1 MPFLS
6 RSLRLFALLIVCAL
20 TGCNSLVLRPDDST
34 ARSTGK
40 MVIRG
45 VLFLPTFGASERRIG
60 RHRDSVPITDGYQT
74 GVFVPEANV
83 VVVGNNHTA
92 NNAAITWLQKRG
104 VSVVERTHLDKIF
117 SEQELR
123 LIHSSDA
130 DLLQVGRLVGASEI
144 VFVEASA
151 TSVSV
156 RSVELE
162 SGKIGWTG
170 SAQYRSNKAI
180 EAGGGVTKLACQA
193 LATALG
199 FRRPGD
205 LYIPS
210 QEMCDLHATV
220 Y

>member
-1 MPFLS
+1 M
-6 RSLRLFALLIVCAL
+6 
-20 TGCNSLVLRPDDST
+20 
-34 ARSTGK
+34 
-40 MVIRG
+40 
-45 VLFLPTFGASERRIG
+45 
-60 RHRDSVPITDGYQT
+60 
-74 GVFVPEANV
+74 
-83 VVVGNNHTA
+83 VGNNHTA

-104 VSVVERTHLDKIF
+104 VSVDLERTHLDKIF
-117 SEQELR
+117 SEQELS

>member
-1 MPFLS
+1 MPFPS
-6 RSLRLFALLIVCAL
+6 RSLRLFGFIFLCAL

-34 ARSTGK
+34 ARTTGK

-60 RHRDSVPITDGYQT
+60 RHRESVPITDGYQT
-74 GVFVPEANV
+74 SVFLPDATV
-83 VVVGNNHTA
+83 VVVGNNSTA

-104 VSVVERTHLDKIF
+104 VSVVERTHLDKVF
-117 SEQELR
+117 TEQALR
-123 LIHSSDA
+123 LVHSSDQ
-130 DLLQVGRLVGASEI
+130 DVLQVGRLLGASEI
-144 VFVEASA
+144 VFVEASPI
-151 TSVSV
+151 SVSV

-170 SAQYRSNKAI
+170 SAHYRNNKAV
-180 EAGGGVTKLACQA
+180 ETGGGVTKLACQA

-210 QEMCDLHATV
+210 QEMCDLHAPV